1 MLKLIFSFKLPLV
14 WVNARK
20 GFNKSVQQAITMQPL
35 VPAKFGEVAFNTIR
49 EAHFCDFFSIYW
61 DLSWLFEF
69 LKIFMLNG
77 KVEEKV

>member
-1 MLKLIFSFKLPLV
+1 MQGKGLIIQSSKQLLCNH
-14 WVNARK
+14 W
-20 GFNKSVQQAITMQPL
+20 